1 MYLSRAVDVVSRTIF
16 QLDENGD
23 VSWKVCDDAE
33 AMPFFSCETYEV
45 SLGNPAILKLFAT
58 FAGSIIAFK
67 VCVPTSQFIFY
78 TDHDFYSGPSHIA
91 SKIINEHFC
100 NNCCQKI

>member
-1 MYLSRAVDVVSRTIF
+1 MVCRTVF

-33 AMPFFSCETYEV
+33 SMPFFSCETYEV

-67 VCVPTSQFIFY
+67 VGAHAVRY
-78 TDHDFYSGPSHIA
+78 VVHITI
-91 SKIINEHFC
+91 K
-100 NNCCQKI
+100 NNNFRNNIVDNCE